1 MYFPVA
7 TWVIDGQEVKDT
19 NRLLPDTI
27 MKNPFDGIL
36 YVIDAKYYK
45 YGVKE
50 KRQIKDL
57 PGIASITKQIIYA
70 EYIASLNN
78 MIDSPDRIR
87 NVFILPF
94 NGKEHQ
100 SHYSLIGLAKA
111 EWFASI
117 YDYTNIYTVLVDTK
131 HLMKNKK
138 NSNFKEMKSLSE
150 IIKNSKNHLS
160 IVS

>member
-1 MYFPVA
+1 
-7 TWVIDGQEVKDT
+7 
-19 NRLLPDTI
+19 
-27 MKNPFDGIL
+27 
-36 YVIDAKYYK
+36 
-45 YGVKE
+45 
-50 KRQIKDL
+50 
-57 PGIASITKQIIYA
+57 
-70 EYIASLNN
+70 